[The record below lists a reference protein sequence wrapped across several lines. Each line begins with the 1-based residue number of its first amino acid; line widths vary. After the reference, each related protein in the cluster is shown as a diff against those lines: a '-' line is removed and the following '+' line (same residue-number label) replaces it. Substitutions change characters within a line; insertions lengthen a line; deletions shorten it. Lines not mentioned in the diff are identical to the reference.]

1 MSGAEKLLGRGDM
14 LFTCAELSKPRR
26 LQGAFVSEGEVES
39 VVDHLKVKAPPDY
52 NYAITE
58 QSRSTSMFGD
68 NTEESDPLA
77 EEAIQIILES
87 GKASTSYLQRRMRIG
102 YARAARLID
111 ILEDMGVVGP
121 GEGAK
126 PREILVEEWPPGG
139 DIKEGMPTADDDH
152 SEALGVQKKEKIDE
166 DQEEESDVQT
176 PPLKKENEEEGAYE
190 ILEDD
195 DYLEAQEGDY
205 LDEEEK
211 KS

>member
-1 MSGAEKLLGRGDM
+1 
-14 LFTCAELSKPRR
+14 
-26 LQGAFVSEGEVES
+26 
-39 VVDHLKVKAPPDY
+39 
-52 NYAITE
+52 
-58 QSRSTSMFGD
+58 MFGD

-139 DIKEGMPTADDDH
+139 DIKEGMPTTDDDH
-152 SEALGVQKKEKIDE
+152 SEALGTQKEE
-166 DQEEESDVQT
+166 MEEEQEKEEDVRT
-176 PPLKKENEEEGAYE
+176 PPLKEESEGEETYE